1 MKHLKTKHWISGT
14 DYRLRCV
21 CFYFSSFMIVLLVL
35 SFFTVGCILCVII
48 NDCTG
53 LFGLCVP
60 ACAVLQ
66 NVYVGVLSLSHFSIL
81 FDTWWWFWELSWEQ
95 SSVGTVG
102 DGNDCYG
109 DGVQSYGD
117 GLGMG
122 TMLKIVMGMGWG
134 WGWQVQGRL
143 GMGTSICAHAAL

>member
-53 LFGLCVP
+53 LFGLCASMCCLTKCLLCWCIFTFPFFNFIWYVMM
-60 ACAVLQ
+60 VL
-66 NVYVGVLSLSHFSIL
+66 
-81 FDTWWWFWELSWEQ
+81 
-95 SSVGTVG
+95 GTVMGTIICG
-102 DGNDCYG
+102 DSWGWEWLLRG
-109 DGVQSYGD
+109 WSAKLRGWV
-117 GLGMG
+117 GMG

-143 GMGTSICAHAAL
+143 GMGASICAHAAL